1 MESHALVGHRGA
13 RGSLRS
19 SAMGD
24 PRQGRGRPA
33 DTHDH
38 ASGHARGFG
47 GGGTLG
53 SLAFALVLNAAYT
66 VGEAVAGLA
75 TGSLALLADAG
86 HNLSDVIALAIALGA
101 AWLARRPPTLKR
113 SFGFKRAEILAAFL
127 NAITLVVIGAL
138 IVFEAIR
145 RFENPPDVPGG
156 WMVAVATVGVVI
168 NAAGA
173 AAVYRR
179 GGEDL
184 NLRASFIHLAGD
196 AAGSAAVIVAGLVIL
211 TTGFELADPIASL
224 LLAALILWSAWG
236 VLRDSTSILLEAT
249 PRGMDA
255 GAIGH
260 AITSMPGVTSVHDL
274 HIWTITSGF
283 DALSAHV
290 LVARGEDCH
299 ARRREI
305 QRMLRQTYGV
315 EHTTL
320 QVDHAP
326 AELIQLERE

>member
-1 MESHALVGHRGA
+1 MGHDHHGL
-13 RGSLRS
+13 G
-19 SAMGD
+19 
-24 PRQGRGRPA
+24 QHA

-38 ASGHARGFG
+38 HTSGHAHGFG
-47 GGGTLG
+47 GRSTLG

-66 VGEAVAGLA
+66 AGEAVAGLV

-156 WMVAVATVGVVI
+156 WMIAVATVGVLI

-255 GAIGH
+255 GALGQRI
-260 AITSMPGVTSVHDL
+260 ASMPGVTSVHDL
-274 HIWTITSGF
+274 HVWTITSGF

-290 LVARGEDCH
+290 LVGQGEDCH

-305 QRMLRQTYGV
+305 ERMLRQTYGI
-315 EHTTL
+315 EHATL

-326 AELIQLERE
+326 GELIQLERG